1 MTKEFIDSIVKQLK
15 EYVDAKLRG
24 WGLSDEEKSLVA
36 FEQKHM
42 PYTQYSG
49 NQSIDHVLFRK
60 FLRMFNPD
68 AIREA
73 AKVDVDKKQDKV
85 DEGLQTQE
93 KTIVGA
99 INEVFDSLSDG
110 YVYDSDKN
118 SFAAGN
124 ASDATG
130 QNAFAEGWGTLASG
144 NQSHAEGNQTI
155 ASAPQ
160 AHAEGWGTQAA
171 NKCAHAEGDETIAS
185 GLYSHAEGE
194 KSQAVENYAHAE
206 GKGSIAAGA
215 QSHAEGNSTKTF
227 GNQSHAEGYCSQAIG
242 NGAHAEGDSTV
253 AYAPYSHAEGANSK
267 AGYYVEKPTANSLTE
282 PSNKGDDRGGY
293 AHAEGA
299 ATLAIGKASHAEG
312 FKTFAGGLAS
322 HAEGYITKASGDYS
336 HAEGRTTEANGD
348 YSHTEGVNGYA
359 YGDYSHVENAN
370 NTAYGKYS
378 HVGGTY
384 NVAKNEAQHV
394 CGKYAIID
402 TTGKAIMQVGVGVS
416 VDNRQDGFVVY
427 TDGTFKF
434 GADTGDYVIISVEDL
449 KAMLAN
455 KATIIYYHVK
465 SEDAQRDYAFVSIK
479 YLTEA
484 VLLEET
490 YDSIELDSKIRK
502 IWREAF
508 KQSNI
513 SSVTIPNEIFVIE
526 TEAFASCYNLKQITW
541 SNNIRTIDTQAF
553 YNCVSLKSLPSIPSL
568 KTIGEQAFEG
578 CTSLSNVTIEDKC
591 ASVGRQAF
599 YNCTSL
605 ESITF
610 GAATT
615 LILGGCING
624 CTSLKTITCK
634 AVTPPELYAGNYLTN
649 VEAVYV
655 PAESVEAYKAAPQ
668 WSSYA
673 NVIIPIPIS

>member
-1 MTKEFIDSIVKQLK
+1 MAEPIIVKPQ
-15 EYVDAKLRG
+15 EQAPVVVGGTANIA
-24 WGLSDEEKSLVA
+24 LS
-36 FEQKHM
+36 
-42 PYTQYSG
+42 G
-49 NQSIDHVLFRK
+49 
-60 FLRMFNPD
+60 
-68 AIREA
+68 
-73 AKVDVDKKQDKV
+73 KQDRIDNSLLTNDKS
-85 DEGLQTQE
+85 
-93 KTIVGA
+93 IVGA
-99 INEVFDSLSDG
+99 INELKLEVGSQDVIGFAYNEEL
-110 YVYDSDKN
+110 N
-118 SFAAGN
+118 SFAAGD
-124 ASDATG
+124 ASTATG
-130 QNAFAEGWGTLASG
+130 QNSFAEGWGTSASG

-171 NKCAHAEGDETIAS
+171 NNGAHAEGDETIAS
-185 GLYSHAEGE
+185 GAYSHAEGE

-206 GKGSIAAGA
+206 GKGSVAAGA

-227 GNQSHAEGYCSQAIG
+227 GNQSHAEGYGSQAIG

-253 AYAPYSHAEGANSK
+253 AYAPYSHAEGANSV
-267 AGYYVEKPTANSLTE
+267 AGYYGEKPTLNSLTK
-282 PSNKGDDRGGY
+282 PSNTGDDKGGY

-299 ATLAIGKASHAEG
+299 ACLAVGKASHAEG
-312 FKTFAGGLAS
+312 CKTIATGENS
-322 HAEGYITKASGDYS
+322 HAEGYYSHANGEGSHAEGFECYADGAYS
-336 HAEGRTTEANGD
+336 HAEGIKNHAYDEA
-348 YSHTEGVNGYA
+348 E
-359 YGDYSHVENAN
+359 
-370 NTAYGKYS
+370 
-378 HVGGTY
+378 
-384 NVAKNEAQHV
+384 HV
-394 CGKYAIID
+394 CGKFA
-402 TTGKAIMQVGVGVS
+402 TLGGHAIMKVGVGIDVS
-416 VDNRQDGFVVY
+416 NRRDGFAVY

-434 GADTGDYVIISVEDL
+434 GSQNGDFVMVSVDDL

-465 SEDAQRDYAFVSIK
+465 SEDAQRDYALVSIE

-508 KQSNI
+508 KQSRINI
-513 SSVTIPNEIFVIE
+513 VTIPNEIFVIE
-526 TEAFASCYNLKQITW
+526 TEAFSNCYSLKQITW

-553 YNCVSLKSLPSIPSL
+553 YNCMSLTSLPSIPSL

-578 CTSLSNVTIEDKC
+578 CTDLASVVIGDKC
-591 ASVGRQAF
+591 TSVGRQAF

-673 NVIIPIPIS
+673 NVIIPIP